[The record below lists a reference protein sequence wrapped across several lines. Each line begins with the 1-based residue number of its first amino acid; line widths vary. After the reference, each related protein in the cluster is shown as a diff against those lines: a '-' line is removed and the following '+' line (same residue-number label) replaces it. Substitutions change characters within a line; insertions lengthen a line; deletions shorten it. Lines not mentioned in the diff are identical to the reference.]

1 MALSTLTNSVGQ
13 ITQTKTISGTFSVT
27 SSTTQSASTNIT
39 CNVCCKQPNQHLIG
53 WFGGYPNTQGL
64 CPEALPEWAPLDFFN
79 NGIPVYGTF
88 NLTATGAYSLED
100 LCLPDTWTVYFKNP
114 WNFPGRGQTLVPDGF
129 VPFTPQTH
137 YCYAGYYTP
146 GETAPEFEMK
156 TLTPNFYWPYED
168 KGDYFFILRQDGNAS
183 MTFRACSC
191 LPPPNGNEF
200 QPIVL
205 FKLGTMP
212 ENYTGQEYVPPEE
225 SSTCTPFSMVYSG
238 VFYYGDYETALNVKL
253 GDFTVTFTF

>member
-1 MALSTLTNSVGQ
+1 MAFSTQTDSVGQ
-13 ITQTKTISGTFSVT
+13 ITQTKTFSGTFSVT
-27 SSTTQSASTNIT
+27 SSTMQSASTNLT
-39 CNVCCKQPNQHLIG
+39 CNVCCKQPNQHLTG

-114 WNFPGRGQTLVPDGF
+114 WNFPGYGQSLVPDGF
-129 VPFTPQTH
+129 IPFTPETH
-137 YCYAGYYTP
+137 YCTVYYTP
-146 GETAPEFEMK
+146 GEAAPEFELK
-156 TLTPNFYWPYED
+156 TYTPNFYYPYED
-168 KGDYFFILRQDGNAS
+168 KGDYFFILRSDGHAT

-200 QPIVL
+200 IPPVF
-205 FKLGTMP
+205 FKLGTFASG
-212 ENYTGQEYVPPEE
+212 YTSEFVPPIDGY
-225 SSTCTPFSMVYSG
+225 TCIPFSISYSG
-238 VFYYGDYETALNVKL
+238 VFYYQHYFTYQRVKL